1 MRYAPFSKKHQKE
14 QQEMAKTHTYSMEK
28 ILAARE
34 VLRQLPA
41 KEKERSRAEVVEFL
55 KADLR
60 KAVHQGHSLKEIQA
74 ILAEQGIS
82 VSLARMEAVLE
93 QAGKDSERKKTG
105 KPRSENLADMPQAVQ
120 AGNERRDL
128 RDENAGAQMGTA
140 KMRTEDQA

>member
-1 MRYAPFSKKHQKE
+1 
-14 QQEMAKTHTYSMEK
+14 MAKTHTYSMEK

-41 KEKERSRAEVVEFL
+41 REKERSRAEVVEFL

-60 KAVHQGHSLKEIQA
+60 KAVNQGHSLKKIRA

-93 QAGKDSERKKTG
+93 PTGKDSARKKTG
-105 KPRSENLADMPQAVQ
+105 KPKPENLADTPQDVQ
-120 AGNERRDL
+120 VRNERRDL
-128 RDENAGAQMGTA
+128 RDENAGSQMGTA